1 MKDRKFNEADWRL
14 FREKIP
20 QWQEN
25 YIDRLNREYMHLLG
39 EERAPSEKFWSL
51 QERLKK
57 DINSVGVRL
66 EMRRSDMLDNIVQL
80 VGEGVIDMEDLH
92 DFSDTLKDTVRFI
105 RERQIHNEYLHGIR
119 SVGRSNSFVW

>member
-14 FREKIP
+14 FREKSP

-25 YIDRLNREYMHLLG
+25 YIDRLNREYMHLLS

-57 DINSVGVRL
+57 DINSAGVQ
-66 EMRRSDMLDNIVQL
+66 MKIRRSVMLDNIVQL
-80 VGEGVIDMEDLH
+80 VSEGVIDMENLH
-92 DFSDTLKDTVRFI
+92 DFSDTFRDTVQFI
-105 RERQIHNEYLHGIR
+105 LERRIHNEY
-119 SVGRSNSFVW
+119 